1 MPQMHA
7 EARRLLQSQDQCRDP
22 DATFRN
28 VHTTSF
34 DPFLIVDSDRLPPSD
49 TTNL

>member
-28 VHTTSF
+28 VAHNKF
-34 DPFLIVDSDRLPPSD
+34 
-49 TTNL
+49 